1 MEKLMKWWQTTT
13 IYQIYPRSFLDTN
26 DDGIGDLKGI
36 ISKLDYIK
44 ELGFE
49 TIWISPFYK
58 SPGRDFHYDIS
69 DYTQIDPIF
78 GTMED
83 ADKLIQETHI
93 RKMRI
98 VFDMVL
104 NHTSDEHPWFKES
117 KSSKN
122 NPKRDWYIW
131 KKGKGEGKP
140 PNNWISMINR
150 PGWNYD
156 ALTDEWYFA
165 NFLDFQPDLNYR
177 NPEVKEAMFGIMR
190 FWLDKGVDGFRLDI
204 FNSIF
209 KDTWFRDNPFSLR
222 FIPTPDSQDEA
233 FFQKKT
239 HTLNHPNCFKLAKEI
254 HSLLD
259 EYQLDRFLLGEVS
272 GDDIILKKFLGE
284 KNDGLHLVFQFE
296 LIHFQFSAKFFHD
309 LLVKNEAIY
318 PYPYTPTYVYG
329 NHDQM
334 RLIDKIDRDLSK
346 AKLLALFQFTARG
359 IPIVYYG
366 EEIGMND
373 ADIPNWQGKDLIAQ
387 QNAYFPKFLANAIG
401 VYMNRDNCRT
411 PMQWNSN
418 INSGFTSPS
427 IKPWLTVS
435 NNYPRINVETEL
447 KDENSI
453 LNAYRELLKL
463 RNENPTFQSGS
474 LQVITDYKEYSDL
487 LVFRRSDE
495 KKSFEVFLNFGSE
508 KLEIKLLTNRKSI
521 FALAG
526 ARVTSNSKLELAAN
540 SGIVLE
546 DQINST

>member
-1 MEKLMKWWQTTT
+1 MKWWQTTT

-26 DDGIGDLKGI
+26 EDGIGDLKGI

-44 ELGFE
+44 DLGFE

-58 SPGRDFHYDIS
+58 SPGKDFHYDIS

-78 GTMED
+78 GTID
-83 ADKLIQETHI
+83 DVDTLISETHK

-104 NHTSDEHPWFKES
+104 NHTSNEHPWFQES
-117 KSSKN
+117 RSSKD
-122 NPKRDWYIW
+122 NPKRNWYIW
-131 KKGKGEGKP
+131 KKGRAKDKP
-140 PNNWISMINR
+140 PNNWMSMINR

-156 ALTDEWYFA
+156 AKTDEWYFA

-177 NPEVKEAMFGIMR
+177 NPEVKNAMFAIMR

-209 KDTWFRDNPFSLR
+209 KDSEFRDNPFSFR

-233 FFQKKT
+233 FFQKKI
-239 HTLNHPNCFKLAKEI
+239 HTLNHPDCFPFAKEI

-259 EYQLDRFLLGEVS
+259 EYRQDRFLLGEVS
-272 GDDIILKKFLGE
+272 GNDETLKKFLGE

-296 LIHFQFSAKFFHD
+296 LIHFQFSAKFFRD
-309 LLVKNEAIY
+309 LLRKNEAIY

-329 NHDQM
+329 NHDQK
-334 RLIDKIDRDLSK
+334 RYIEKIDRNPAK

-366 EEIGMND
+366 EEIGMQD
-373 ADIPNWQGKDLIAQ
+373 TDIPNWLGKDPIAK
-387 QNAYFPKFLANAIG
+387 QNAFFPKFLADAIG

-411 PMQWNSN
+411 PMQWNSSA
-418 INSGFTSPS
+418 NSGFTSAS
-427 IKPWLTVS
+427 VKPWLAVS
-435 NNYPRINVETEL
+435 DNYPQINVETEL
-447 KDENSI
+447 KDENS
-453 LNAYRELLKL
+453 LLTTYKGLLKL
-463 RNENPTFQSGS
+463 RTENPTFQSGS
-474 LQVITDYKEYSDL
+474 LEILANYKDHASL
-487 LVFRRSDE
+487 LVFRRFTNE
-495 KKSFEVFLNFGSE
+495 KSFEVFLNFGSE
-508 KLEIKLLTNRKSI
+508 KLKIQLPSPRKSI
-521 FALAG
+521 FALSG
-526 ARVTSNSKLELAAN
+526 AMVNSDSILELAAY

-546 DQINST
+546 I

>member
-1 MEKLMKWWQTTT
+1 MKWWQTTT

-26 DDGIGDLKGI
+26 EDGIGDLPGI
-36 ISKLDYIK
+36 IAKLDYIK

-78 GTMED
+78 GTLGD
-83 ADKLIQETHI
+83 AETLIKETHK

-104 NHTSDEHPWFKES
+104 NHTSDEHPWFQES
-117 KSSKN
+117 RSSKD

-131 KKGKGEGKP
+131 KKGKSKDAP
-140 PNNWISMINR
+140 PNNWMSMINK

-156 ALTDEWYFA
+156 EKTDEWYFA

-177 NPEVKEAMFGIMR
+177 NPEVKEAMFAIMR
-190 FWLDKGVDGFRLDI
+190 YWLDKGVDGFRLDI

-239 HTLNHPNCFKLAKEI
+239 HTLNHPDCFKLAKEI

-259 EYQLDRFLLGEVS
+259 EYPSDRFLLGEVS
-272 GDDIILKKFLGE
+272 GNDKILKKFLGE

-296 LIHFQFSAKFFHD
+296 LIHFQFSAKFFGD
-309 LLVKNEAIY
+309 LLTKNEAIY

-334 RLIDKIDRDLSK
+334 RYIDKIERNPNK

-359 IPIVYYG
+359 IPVAYYG
-366 EEIGMND
+366 EEIGMQD
-373 ADIPNWQGKDLIAQ
+373 TDIPNWQGKDPIAQ

-411 PMQWNSN
+411 PMQWNSS
-418 INSGFTSPS
+418 INAGFTSPAV
-427 IKPWLTVS
+427 KPWIAVS
-435 NNYPRINVETEL
+435 NYYPEINIETEL
-447 KDENSI
+447 KVKDSL
-453 LNAYRELLKL
+453 LNTYKGILKL
-463 RNENPTFQSGS
+463 RNENIAFQSGS
-474 LQVITDYKEYSDL
+474 LQVIEDYKEYPNL
-487 LVFRRSDE
+487 LVFSRSE
-495 KKSFEVFLNFGSE
+495 RGKSFEVFLNFGSE
-508 KLEIKLLTNRKSI
+508 KLEIKLPANRKSI
-521 FALAG
+521 FALTG
-526 ARVTSNSKLELAAN
+526 AEIKSDSKLELAAY
-540 SGIVLE
+540 SGIVLAATT
-546 DQINST
+546 S